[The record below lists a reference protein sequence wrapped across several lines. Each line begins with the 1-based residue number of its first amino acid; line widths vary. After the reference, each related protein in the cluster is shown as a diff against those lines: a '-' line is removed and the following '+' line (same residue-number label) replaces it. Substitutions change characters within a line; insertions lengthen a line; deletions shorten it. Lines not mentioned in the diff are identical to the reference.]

1 MSAIMDLAKS
11 LVRVPMLYSL
21 YVHAR
26 VVGTL
31 LIMPQSRPWG
41 AKEIVPGL
49 FLGNLGDSLQYS
61 ALKENGITHV
71 VSVIQSIP
79 SYPYTG
85 YLGVH
90 HRPVHVLDVEE
101 ADLLTH
107 LTPTTDYI
115 AAALHGDA
123 TPPST
128 ARARAGHPAACT
140 PGVPAGGPSASASAS
155 ACASAAPGAGGATPN
170 RVLVHCIQG
179 KSRSATVVAAYLM
192 RYLGYTR
199 ADAVQAMV
207 QRRPIVDPNPGF
219 LKQLDTFG
227 EHLE

>member
-1 MSAIMDLAKS
+1 M
-11 LVRVPMLYSL
+11 
-21 YVHAR
+21 
-26 VVGTL
+26 
-31 LIMPQSRPWG
+31 Q
-41 AKEIVPGL
+41 
-49 FLGNLGDSLQYS
+49 LQ
-61 ALKENGITHV
+61 
-71 VSVIQSIP
+71 P
-79 SYPYTG
+79 TG
-85 YLGVH
+85 QGVH

-128 ARARAGHPAACT
+128 ARARAGHPSACT
-140 PGVPAGGPSASASAS
+140 PGVPAS

-219 LKQLDTFG
+219 LKQVGWVGPCPLVAAAHARSSSRTLQQPSHVHTMKLLRLQACWVVVRCVSSPLPAVAESLG
-227 EHLE
+227 VSRCVGLPNLCTLV